1 MSQTSFAV
9 FTCDILPTAAPSARA
24 AIQGVVRAE
33 LSKPRRRVRQ
43 PLGNQW
49 LVRFDDGGFNAFV
62 LVMSTLRARHPDA
75 FRYLVVGWNDMG
87 SVALYPLGGA
97 APTTLSLVTAMA
109 AVASGADELAAPLL
123 LASGP
128 LTAESFPLQWTEEA
142 GAAEDLLGA
151 PPPRAKRAAATG
163 PRRTVT
169 RARTAPVAPAASV
182 AVPVTASVAVVREV
196 APVAKA
202 PVAPTVSAAPASVD
216 EETKGRARKNARRK
230 VGSGKARGK
239 QAAKRA
245 GAKAGGKSAAKA
257 PRAERA
263 AEAAKR
269 RRPTATSKR
278 SGGALSRKRRGAT
291 VSAKRSTSVKATRG
305 AAAKAK
311 APKAPRGAAKRKG
324 KNRTR

>member
-9 FTCDILPTAAPSARA
+9 FTCDILPTAAPSERA

-33 LSKPRRRVRQ
+33 LIKPLRRVRQ

-62 LVMSTLRARHPDA
+62 LVMSTLRARHPNA

-128 LTAESFPLQWTEEA
+128 LTADSFPLQWTEEA
-142 GAAEDLLGA
+142 SDAEDLLGA
-151 PPPRAKRAAATG
+151 ATSRTKRLAPTG
-163 PRRTVT
+163 PRRKVG
-169 RARTAPVAPAASV
+169 RPRSAPVAPAASV
-182 AVPVTASVAVVREV
+182 RVAEVASAVVREPTPVEV
-196 APVAKA
+196 APVA
-202 PVAPTVSAAPASVD
+202 APTVSEAPASAG
-216 EETKGRARKNARRK
+216 EETMGRARKNARRK
-230 VGSGKARGK
+230 VGGGKARGK

-245 GAKAGGKSAAKA
+245 GPKARGKSAAKKA
-257 PRAERA
+257 PRTELA
-263 AEAAKR
+263 AAAANR
-269 RRPTATSKR
+269 RKPKATSKR
-278 SGGALSRKRRGAT
+278 TGGALSRKRRGAT
-291 VSAKRSTSVKATRG
+291 VSAKRSTSGKAARG
-305 AAAKAK
+305 AAKA
-311 APKAPRGAAKRKG
+311 KAPRGAAKRKG
-324 KNRTR
+324 KKGAR